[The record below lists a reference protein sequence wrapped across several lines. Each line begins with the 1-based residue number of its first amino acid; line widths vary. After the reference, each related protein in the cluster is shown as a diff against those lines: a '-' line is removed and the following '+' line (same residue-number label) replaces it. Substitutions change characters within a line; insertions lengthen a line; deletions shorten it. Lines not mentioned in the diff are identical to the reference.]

1 MAWFMGQPSSW
12 GRGLPRCLLSWG
24 LPWADT
30 PRDLSWAGASRGLSW
45 TGASCISRTT
55 CTWLPGAT
63 GRAWGLP
70 TSWTAQCS
78 WSLPCCRP
86 LWRPCWTIEL
96 KKFIFEKFCDC
107 LLM

>member
-1 MAWFMGQPSSW
+1 MAWFMGQPASW

-24 LPWADT
+24 LPWAGAS
-30 PRDLSWAGASRGLSW
+30 SWAGASWCLPWPSTTW
-45 TGASCISRTT
+45 SLSRTT
-55 CTWLPGAT
+55 CTWRLPGAT

-86 LWRPCWTIEL
+86 LWHPCWTT
-96 KKFIFEKFCDC
+96 DC
-107 LLM
+107 AL

>member
-1 MAWFMGQPSSW
+1 MAWFMGQPASW

-30 PRDLSWAGASRGLSW
+30 PRGLSWAGASWCLPWPSTTW
-45 TGASCISRTT
+45 SLSRTT
-55 CTWLPGAT
+55 CTWRLPRAT

-78 WSLPCCRP
+78 RSLPCCRP
-86 LWRPCWTIEL
+86 LCVCAVTI
-96 KKFIFEKFCDC
+96 KRR
-107 LLM
+107 